1 MRRTGAFAVALTAAG
16 VLLLTGCSSS
26 IDVASLETTVQDGL
40 AEQVGGTWTV
50 ECPDSM
56 EVQAGLSTNCMATRD
71 DGQTLDVAITQDDD
85 QGNVTWKVDN
95 PELDSAKAEASI
107 AADIAAQVGGEWT
120 VECPDDIPLEA
131 GLTANCEATS
141 TDGQAVMINITQ
153 TDDQGNIDWET
164 AE

>member
-1 MRRTGAFAVALTAAG
+1 VRRTGAIAVAITATG
-16 VLLLTGCSSS
+16 VLLLSGCSSS

-56 EVQAGLSTNCMATRD
+56 EVQAGLTTNCGATNAE
-71 DGQTLDVAITQDDD
+71 GESIEVNITQTDD
-85 QGNVTWKVDN
+85 QGNVTWEV
-95 PELDSAKAEASI
+95 PATGLDVATLESSI

-120 VECPDDIPLEA
+120 VECPDDIPLEQ
-131 GLTANCEATS
+131 GLTANCAATNA
-141 TDGQAVMINITQ
+141 DGETTMINITQ
-153 TDDQGNIDWET
+153 TDDQGNVDWET